1 MMTWNHGPMTV
12 LSPDEEWFE
21 PLERGSHPTASI
33 CPGLLKGIK
42 MSSQQYIAI
51 CNSYQHQQQQHHQ
64 HCQQ

>member
-1 MMTWNHGPMTV
+1 MMTWNQEPMTV

-42 MSSQQYIAI
+42 MK
-51 CNSYQHQQQQHHQ
+51 
-64 HCQQ
+64 